1 MNARVAPPARTDWMA
16 LVETESRRVPRSNE
30 LFSSL
35 ANVVEMVFPMRRL
48 LSVPYGASS
57 D

>member
-1 MNARVAPPARTDWMA
+1 MTARVAPPARTDWMA